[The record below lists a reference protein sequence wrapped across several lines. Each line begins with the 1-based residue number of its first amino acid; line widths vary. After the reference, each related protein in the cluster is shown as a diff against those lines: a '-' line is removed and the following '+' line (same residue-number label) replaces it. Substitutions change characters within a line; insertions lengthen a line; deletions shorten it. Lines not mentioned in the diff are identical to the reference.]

1 MKIFAGLKLYGIK
14 PRHAPNSAQRMI
26 AILTSATISAITI
39 SDAVEMADT
48 PTASPSSPSMKLT
61 AFVIATIQMIVIG
74 TESQPRF
81 TYVMSENTFGF
92 DKNWMRQP

>member
-1 MKIFAGLKLYGIK
+1 
-14 PRHAPNSAQRMI
+14 
-26 AILTSATISAITI
+26 
-39 SDAVEMADT
+39 
-48 PTASPSSPSMKLT
+48 MKLT